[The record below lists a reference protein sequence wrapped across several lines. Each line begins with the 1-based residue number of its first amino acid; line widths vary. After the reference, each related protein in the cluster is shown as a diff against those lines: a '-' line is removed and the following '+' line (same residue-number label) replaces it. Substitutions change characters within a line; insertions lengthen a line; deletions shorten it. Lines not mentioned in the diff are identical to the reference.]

1 MAPRAEGSHMKRARI
16 SVSYPF
22 CFHFVSRPSALF
34 SSNNRPNPGMIR
46 RLIRVFQGSPADAEQ
61 ESFKK
66 PRRSE
71 RISSQRPDK
80 TPISTKGQ
88 LPSPVT
94 HQTSDGEDEGVTELI
109 KEATA
114 TPPEGRPSQVA
125 HRDPEENYSQ
135 RLVFSSPP
143 QDTQAFASQNIDPN
157 APLSDDVEDEVKEG
171 VWGYLFPMDTRY
183 GGRCVVL
190 RKRTTCPMANTVA
203 EEVAPKKRG
212 RKAQKAIAQDEESFD
227 KSKVNDAPSGG
238 YLIGRHPECGT
249 YDIRRNHG

>member
-1 MAPRAEGSHMKRARI
+1 
-16 SVSYPF
+16 
-22 CFHFVSRPSALF
+22 
-34 SSNNRPNPGMIR
+34 MIR
-46 RLIRVFQGSPADAEQ
+46 RLIRAIQGSPADAEQ

-71 RISSQRPDK
+71 RINSQRPDK
-80 TPISTKGQ
+80 TPVSTKQQ

-94 HQTSDGEDEGVTELI
+94 HPASDGEDEPAAELI

-114 TPPEGRPSQVA
+114 TPPEGRPSQVS

-135 RLVFSSPP
+135 RHVFSSPP
-143 QDTQAFASQNIDPN
+143 QDTQAFASQQIDPN
-157 APLSDDVEDEVKEG
+157 APLSDEVEDEVKEG

-190 RKRTTCPMANTVA
+190 RKRANCPLAGTVA

-212 RKAQKAIAQDEESFD
+212 RKGQRAAIKEEQSFD
-227 KSKVNDAPSGG
+227 QTRVNGNAAGG

-249 YDIRRNHG
+249 FLVITDALF